1 MKLKT
6 RFAFIL
12 SISLLVSCS
21 IDNKPSKYKIKGEA
35 LGTTYNVNYYSNKK
49 QNLKTKFDS
58 IFDVINQSLST
69 YIPESDISKIN
80 KGSNVK
86 VDNHFKNVFQVSKTI
101 YQNTDGYFD
110 PSIGIMVNAYGFGP
124 EKYDL
129 KLNSETIDSLMNF
142 VGYKYF
148 KLEDNHI
155 QTDLKSF
162 YLDFNAVA
170 KGYAVDVIADF
181 LKQKGMQN
189 FFVEIGGEVVTN
201 GRDLDNDKIWNFGI
215 ETPSEKNFN
224 RDLFYAI
231 TIQDK
236 ALATSG
242 NYRKFKIDTTT
253 GQRFVHTIN
262 PKTGLSEKSNVLSSS
277 VVAETCAVA
286 DAYATAF
293 MAMGYDKAKIIIE
306 EYQISALL
314 IFVDDNNNIKT
325 FMTDDLKELTFQF

>member
-1 MKLKT
+1 MKLKSFFT
-6 RFAFIL
+6 YILVLILFI
-12 SISLLVSCS
+12 SCNN
-21 IDNKPSKYKIKGEA
+21 DKKPSKYKIKGEA

-49 QNLKTKFDS
+49 QNLKIKFDS

-86 VDNHFKNVFQVSKTI
+86 VDNHFKNVFQISKTI

-124 EKYDL
+124 MQYDL
-129 KLNSETIDSLMNF
+129 DMTKNNVDSLMNF
-142 VGYKYF
+142 VGFEKF
-148 KLEDNHI
+148 KLENNQI
-155 QTDLKSF
+155 KTDLKSF

-170 KGYAVDVIADF
+170 KGYAVDVLADF

-189 FFVEIGGEVVTN
+189 FFVELGGEVVTK
-201 GRDLDNDKIWNFGI
+201 GRDLNNDKIWNFGI
-215 ETPSEKNFN
+215 ETPSENN
-224 RDLFYAI
+224 VTRELSYAI
-231 TIQDK
+231 SVDNK

-293 MAMGYDKAKIIIE
+293 MAMGFEKAKTIIE
-306 EYQISALL
+306 EYHISALL
-314 IFVDDNNNIKT
+314 IYVDDNNNMKT
-325 FMTDDLKELTFQF
+325 FMTKDLEEITSQF